1 MNAKIKAIVVA
12 AGLAIAAM
20 GANAA
25 TAAPA
30 EAKGAIVIKFGGHG
44 HKGYHG
50 GHGYKKYGYKKHR
63 YGYRRHCKPV
73 FRYIRH
79 FNHWHKKFVGYRCFR
94 RYGYGYGY

>member
-1 MNAKIKAIVVA
+1 MNTRIKTLIVA

-30 EAKGAIVIKFGGHG
+30 EAKGAIVIKFGGG
-44 HKGYHG
+44 KKFGYKGYYG
-50 GHGYKKYGYKKHR
+50 GYNNYYGYKH
-63 YGYRRHCKPV
+63 YGHRRHCKPV

-79 FNHWHKKFVGYRCFR
+79 FNHWHKKFVGWRCFR